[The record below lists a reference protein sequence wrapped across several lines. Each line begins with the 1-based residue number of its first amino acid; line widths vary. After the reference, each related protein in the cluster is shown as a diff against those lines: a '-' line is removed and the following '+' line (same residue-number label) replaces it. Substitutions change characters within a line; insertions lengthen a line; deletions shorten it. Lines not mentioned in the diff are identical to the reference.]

1 MPNDITGLPI
11 STWASTLLLQAETWQ
26 CQTGK
31 MRISRDAPP
40 ASLDNGIIL
49 EPLMGVELNGGETIY
64 YRAISATPVTI
75 GRIKR

>member
-1 MPNDITGLPI
+1 MPNDIKSIPV
-11 STWASTLLLQAETWQ
+11 STWTSTTLAQSETWQ

-40 ASLDNGIIL
+40 ATLDNGIIL
-49 EPLMGVELNGGETIY
+49 EPLMGIELNGGETVY
-64 YRAISATPVTI
+64 YRAIGATPVTI